1 MTNRVPSKRPD
12 CKKIL
17 EMKELWSLNEN
28 EFNIEKEL
36 NTLLESGC
44 KGKNFLIHSILESK
58 LISLKRKKMAIRES
72 SALDTLRKYEDKPDL
87 IQKFLVHLKNY
98 RINDFEL
105 RTNLIDSVV
114 DLMRKYSNLVK
125 ILELVLKNAI
135 ACLYSLVEYDSIEQ
149 SNTKVENSKKE
160 KINTKQLDKIVEVTL
175 TVMEL
180 FPHHQELQKSALI
193 ILYSEQILE
202 ILSTERYKCSKLV
215 MDSMVNFNKTDMNLM
230 ASVICSTNL
239 IELSIVERTNLGSNY
254 VYIKTFLDKINC
266 RVESSL
272 NCDLIENTLTA
283 LVNFLV
289 DSSKNCLIFL
299 EQGGLDVCFSLLMV
313 R

>member
-1 MTNRVPSKRPD
+1 MTNRVPSKRPN
-12 CKKIL
+12 CEKIL

-36 NTLLESGC
+36 NTLFESGC

-58 LISLKRKKMAIRES
+58 LISIKAKKLAKRES
-72 SALDTLRKYEDKPDL
+72 SALDTLCKHEDKPDL

-114 DLMRKYSNLVK
+114 DLMRKYSNLVE
-125 ILELVLKNAI
+125 ILILVLKNAI
-135 ACLYSLVEYDSIEQ
+135 ACLYSLIENDSIEQ
-149 SNTKVENSKKE
+149 SNTKVENSEKE
-160 KINTKQLDKIVEVTL
+160 KINTKQLGKIVDVTL
-175 TVMEL
+175 TAMES

-193 ILYSEQILE
+193 ILYSEQILQ
-202 ILSTERYKCSKLV
+202 ILSSERYKCTKLV
-215 MDSMVNFNKTDMNLM
+215 MDSMVNFKKTDMNSM
-230 ASVICSTNL
+230 ASFICSTNL
-239 IELSIVERTNLGSNY
+239 IELSINERTNLGSNY
-254 VYIKTFLDKINC
+254 VYIRTFLDIINC
-266 RVESSL
+266 RVESAL
-272 NCDLIENTLTA
+272 NYDLIENTLTA

-289 DSSKNCLIFL
+289 DSSKNCSIFL
-299 EQGGLDVCFSLLMV
+299 EQGGLNVCFSLLMV